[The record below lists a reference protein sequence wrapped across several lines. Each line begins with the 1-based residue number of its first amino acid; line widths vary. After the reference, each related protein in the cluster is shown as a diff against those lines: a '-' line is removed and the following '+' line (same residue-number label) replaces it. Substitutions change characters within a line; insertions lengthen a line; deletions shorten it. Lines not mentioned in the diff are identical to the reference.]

1 MFLQESYSL
10 QYLIKFDSLASSWVL
25 CFLGRSMEEEFKKL
39 GRLFKTKREEKHLS
53 LKEVENST
61 SIRSNYL
68 EAIEDGQMSQ
78 ALSAV
83 YILGFIRQ
91 YANFLGLEV
100 EKIIAEYPAV
110 FKNPGQKH
118 DFAYG
123 IGTLEARGSLG
134 GGVKW
139 LPNLVWAGVSAV
151 VLVLLWYFAKQMGVI

>member
-1 MFLQESYSL
+1 
-10 QYLIKFDSLASSWVL
+10 
-25 CFLGRSMEEEFKKL
+25 MEEEFKKL
-39 GRLFKTKREEKHLS
+39 GKLFRTKREEKNLS

-68 EAIEDGQMSQ
+68 EAIEEGQVKQ
-78 ALSAV
+78 ALSSV

-100 EKIIAEYPAV
+100 DKIMEEYPEV
-110 FKNPGQKH
+110 FKSPAQKH

-123 IGTLEARGSLG
+123 IGTLEVRGSLG

-139 LPNLVWAGVSAV
+139 LPNLVWAGVSAI
-151 VLVLLWYFAKQMGVI
+151 VLVLLWYFAKHMGVL

>member
-1 MFLQESYSL
+1 
-10 QYLIKFDSLASSWVL
+10 
-25 CFLGRSMEEEFKKL
+25 MEEQFKKL
-39 GRLFKTKREEKHLS
+39 GTLFRSKREEKNLS

-68 EAIEDGQMSQ
+68 EAIENGKIEQ

-83 YILGFIRQ
+83 YMLGFIRQ

-100 EKIIAEYPAV
+100 DKIIAQYPEV
-110 FKNPGQKH
+110 FNKTSQKH
-118 DFAYG
+118 EFDYG
-123 IGTLEARGSLG
+123 IGTLEVRGSMG